1 MDAQTS
7 TPDVWITLLNNFGVP
22 SAMLFLITFGM
33 WKVLRWSGLNLI
45 IPIRDNLVF
54 RMGKFFDKLETAMDS
69 VVTNVEKLTNYQAH
83 QTSTLEKQTV
93 TLSKL
98 EASSTAQAEVA
109 AKILEKV
116 TEKLK

>member
-1 MDAQTS
+1 
-7 TPDVWITLLNNFGVP
+7 
-22 SAMLFLITFGM
+22 
-33 WKVLRWSGLNLI
+33 
-45 IPIRDNLVF
+45 
-54 RMGKFFDKLETAMDS
+54 MDS